1 MNEMVDTF
9 AKIIL
14 VDGIKEAVK
23 EIAKKIITGLWD
35 KQDRKAIAEAITSI
49 QFATI
54 KTRNFIEEVGY
65 KKNEDLT
72 KLWHDAMNKVIV
84 AKIHD
89 DLPEYLFQKAK
100 FWGQPKDW
108 LSNPDTLE
116 LVPKLNDLDEKCAML
131 LQRLK

>member
-1 MNEMVDTF
+1 MNEMVDTV

-23 EIAKKIITGLWD
+23 EIAKKIITGPWD

-54 KTRNFIEEVGY
+54 KTRNFFEEVGY

-72 KLWHDAMNKVIV
+72 KLWHDALNKVIV
-84 AKIHD
+84 ANIHD
-89 DLPEYLFQKAK
+89 DLPRYLYHKAK

-108 LSNPDTLE
+108 LSNPATLE
-116 LVPKLNDLDEKCAML
+116 LVPKLNELDEKCVML
-131 LQRLK
+131 LQQLK